1 MHMKT
6 VTLHRPN
13 ERFNKNI
20 SYDIFIG
27 KKKITELKNGEEKVV
42 EIPNEMN
49 IGGLNAKIKSNGS
62 NVLNLSELKENE
74 KIQIRGNDLLNRKLI
89 WIVSILPITGVLIF
103 AYGRESLILKNIG
116 TGLFFLILV
125 FAFWG
130 IIIAKNKWLK
140 IEKL

>member
-1 MHMKT
+1 MKT

-116 TGLFFLILV
+116 IGLFFLILV